1 MWWFEYAWPMGNG
14 SIRRG
19 SFVGRGVALLE
30 EVYQQALRVPSAQ
43 SQSVQKRVYPDCS
56 RIKI

>member
-1 MWWFEYAWPMGNG
+1 MGNG